1 MNRFDKYEPNDI
13 LKPYIRYFVISEN
26 DREQTYKVLP
36 DTSLVIGLQ
45 YRGKLAQVVNGAEDM
60 LSLMGVT
67 GLQDSYRLFKN
78 SANIGTVLIYFKE
91 TGAASFFSQP
101 VNELFSQ
108 SLSLDH
114 FFSNSLLEQISEQLA
129 EAETDLKRIQI
140 TELFLISHLK
150 DVTGDLLVSAAVSFI
165 RQSKGVIR
173 IKDLAE
179 KLNISQSP
187 LEKRFRRIV
196 GASPKKFASIVRL
209 QSLIQN
215 FPADMSMTQIGYE
228 IGYYDQAH
236 FIKDFKTFTGE
247 TPEKFFI
254 KK

>member
-45 YRGKLAQVVNGAEDM
+45 YRGKLAQVVNGTEDA

-91 TGAASFFSQP
+91 TGAAAFFSQP

-114 FFSNSLLEQISEQLA
+114 FFSRSLLEQISEQLA

-140 TELFLISHLK
+140 TELFLISQLK
-150 DVTGDLLVSAAVSFI
+150 DVTDDILVSAAVSFI
-165 RQSKGVIR
+165 RQSKGIIR
-173 IKDLAE
+173 IKDLAA

>member
-1 MNRFDKYEPNDI
+1 
-13 LKPYIRYFVISEN
+13 
-26 DREQTYKVLP
+26 
-36 DTSLVIGLQ
+36 
-45 YRGKLAQVVNGAEDM
+45 
-60 LSLMGVT
+60 
-67 GLQDSYRLFKN
+67 
-78 SANIGTVLIYFKE
+78 
-91 TGAASFFSQP
+91 
-101 VNELFSQ
+101 
-108 SLSLDH
+108 
-114 FFSNSLLEQISEQLA
+114 LLEQISEQLA

-140 TELFLISHLK
+140 TELFLISQLK

>member
-1 MNRFDKYEPNDI
+1 
-13 LKPYIRYFVISEN
+13 
-26 DREQTYKVLP
+26 
-36 DTSLVIGLQ
+36 
-45 YRGKLAQVVNGAEDM
+45 
-60 LSLMGVT
+60 MGVT

-91 TGAASFFSQP
+91 TGAAAFFSQP

-108 SLSLDH
+108 SLSLGH

-140 TELFLISHLK
+140 TELFLISQLK

-187 LEKRFRRIV
+187 LEKRFRRVV

-215 FPADMSMTQIGYE
+215 FPADMSRTQIGYE